1 MKKIVWICTGDIAHY
16 PGKIG
21 DVFVNICVADYLQK
35 LNYKIYFITNE
46 FMFEKLQNT
55 YEKIDFS
62 LMNKNNLSEND
73 LLKCKE
79 ADFIFIMKPFENLD
93 GNNLEK
99 QLLDSNIQ
107 KNKTFRVGSLD
118 SFSVNGPHIT
128 EQILNY
134 VLKKLDEEKPEKDLY
149 PLLKLKF
156 NISKQF
162 DYIILP
168 FAGNKNKWMPEKL
181 LVELISHLKGKIGI
195 FGAPYEEEL
204 EKISYYKNKLKEFTN
219 ITISATNIEEVCYF
233 SSKCREI
240 FCMDGGLTWSVVSYL
255 NYLGLNKKL
264 KKNKFPLIKV
274 ITGRDLNK
282 NLPTS
287 QVWRPISIYQ
297 EKIIEI
303 NEKQELKIKDI
314 KIEMLLK

>member
-118 SFSVNGPHIT
+118 SFSVNGHHIT

-134 VLKKLDEEKPEKDLY
+134 VLKKIVEEKKTQ
-149 PLLKLKF
+149 K
-156 NISKQF
+156 
-162 DYIILP
+162 
-168 FAGNKNKWMPEKL
+168 
-181 LVELISHLKGKIGI
+181 
-195 FGAPYEEEL
+195 
-204 EKISYYKNKLKEFTN
+204 
-219 ITISATNIEEVCYF
+219 
-233 SSKCREI
+233 
-240 FCMDGGLTWSVVSYL
+240 
-255 NYLGLNKKL
+255 
-264 KKNKFPLIKV
+264 
-274 ITGRDLNK
+274 
-282 NLPTS
+282 
-287 QVWRPISIYQ
+287 
-297 EKIIEI
+297 
-303 NEKQELKIKDI
+303 
-314 KIEMLLK
+314 